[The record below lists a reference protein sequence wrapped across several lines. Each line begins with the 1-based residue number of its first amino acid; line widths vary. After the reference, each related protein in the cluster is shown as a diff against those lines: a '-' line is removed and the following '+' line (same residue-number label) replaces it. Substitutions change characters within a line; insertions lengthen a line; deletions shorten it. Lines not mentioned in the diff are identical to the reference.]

1 MASTVTGAAQSTST
15 YTLPSNIKTAA
26 QAKAEAEQKALTGDG
41 GAMGQTAF
49 LTLFTTQL
57 KSQNPL
63 DPMNNEAFV
72 AQLAQF
78 SQLEAT
84 TKMSDNVQ
92 NLVSSMSNDRMSSAS
107 GLIGKKVAIPDGKA
121 ILTNAQPVDGTVT
134 LNKDVDSIALKII
147 ASDGSVVRA
156 GEIGPQ
162 KKGEFNFSWDGKD
175 SNGAAV
181 ADGVY
186 RVEATVRSLGVASK
200 AAVSTMA
207 PVRSVTTDAITGDM
221 QVEFDDGT
229 TQNLSQVKR
238 VGL

>member
-15 YTLPSNIKTAA
+15 YTLPSNIKTTA
-26 QAKAEAEQKALTGDG
+26 QAKTEAEQKALTGDG

-92 NLVSSMSNDRMSSAS
+92 NLVASMSNDRMSSAS

-121 ILTNAQPVDGTVT
+121 ILTNAQPVDGVVT
-134 LNKDVDSIALKII
+134 LDKDVDSISLKVF
-147 ASDGSVVRA
+147 ASDGTLIRTGDV
-156 GEIGPQ
+156 GPQ
-162 KKGEFNFSWDGKD
+162 KKGDFHFAWDGKD

-186 RVEATVRSLGVASK
+186 RISANVTSFGKSSK
-200 AAVSTMA
+200 ATVSTMA
-207 PVRSVTTDAITGDM
+207 PVRTVTTDATTGDM
-221 QVEFDDGT
+221 QVEFDDGS
-229 TQNLSQVKR
+229 TQSISQVKR